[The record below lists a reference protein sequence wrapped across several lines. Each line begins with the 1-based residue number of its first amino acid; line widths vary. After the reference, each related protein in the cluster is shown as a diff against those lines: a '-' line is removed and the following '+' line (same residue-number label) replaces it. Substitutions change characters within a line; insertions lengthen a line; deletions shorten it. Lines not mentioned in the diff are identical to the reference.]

1 MAGVRAIVT
10 LGKLTSVVLLEAEI
24 PASILMFWN
33 QTAKLMEVPGL
44 ATAQTP
50 LLFARLRALP
60 VADLAPVI
68 FAVEERR
75 LCLSRKL
82 ASPD

>member
-1 MAGVRAIVT
+1 
-10 LGKLTSVVLLEAEI
+10 
-24 PASILMFWN
+24 MFWN

-44 ATAQTP
+44 ATAQIP

-60 VADLAPVI
+60 VADLEPVI